1 MCNLAGYA
9 GNRQAAPILLEM
21 LRKQQACNGGKS
33 TGIATIHEGKIH
45 MRKVVGNVDD
55 LIRNTDALELP
66 GTIGIAHSRPS
77 GKPGLEEYAQPFLSM
92 DDDSVLMTN
101 GIQPA
106 FCPYIGD
113 WNKAVDLLVDN
124 GYVFRTETENP
135 KGESPKRANGRFVN
149 PPEVRVN
156 LISYYLM
163 QGKTPAEA
171 LAASC
176 THMYSDNV
184 SVMMNLSQPDT
195 IFACR
200 TTRPMNVLIGEGE
213 TLLSTTPLAFPDNV
227 PGEAYPLPLM
237 YVCAVSAK
245 GMTITADRIDRDTPS
260 AVTPLVQQKALPRVC
275 ALLQGKKDAP
285 VLFDTIEIAI
295 REEMKDIW
303 PEQRYFQQEARLAYD
318 ILRQLKDE
326 GRLKQATLIY
336 NHPQGPVE
344 REFFWLE
351 D

>member
-1 MCNLAGYA
+1 MCNIAGYI
-9 GNRQAAPILLEM
+9 GTKPAAPILIDM
-21 LRKQQACNGGKS
+21 MRKQEGFDSGFF

-92 DDDSVLMTN
+92 DGDSVLMTN

-213 TLLSTTPLAFPDNV
+213 TLLSTTPLAFPDNI

>member
-21 LRKQQACNGGKS
+21 LRAQQAYNGGKS

-92 DDDSVLMTN
+92 DGQSVLMTN

-106 FCPYIGD
+106 FCSYTGD
-113 WNKAVDLLVDN
+113 WNKAVDLLVDG
-124 GYVFRTETENP
+124 GYTFRTEVDNP

-156 LISYYLM
+156 LVSHYLK
-163 QGKTPAEA
+163 QGKTLTEA

-184 SVMMNLSQPDT
+184 SVLMNALQPDT

-200 TTRPMNVLIGEGE
+200 TTRPMNVLVGSGE
-213 TLLSTTPLAFPDNV
+213 TLLSTTPLAFPNDV
-227 PGEAYPLPLM
+227 SGEAYPLPLM

-245 GMTITADRIDRDTPS
+245 GMTITSDRIDRETPS
-260 AVTPLVQQKALPRVC
+260 AVTPLVHQKALPRVC
-275 ALLQGKKDAP
+275 ALLQGKKGDP

-303 PEQRYFQQEARLAYD
+303 PEQRTFQQEARLAYD

-326 GRLKQATLIY
+326 GRLKQGKFIY
-336 NHPQGPVE
+336 AHPDGPVE

>member
-9 GNRQAAPILLEM
+9 GNRRAAPILLEM
-21 LRKQQACNGGKS
+21 LRKQQAYNGGKS
-33 TGIATIHEGKIH
+33 TGIATIHNGKIY

-55 LIRNTDALELP
+55 LIRSTDALELP

-77 GKPGLEEYAQPFLSM
+77 GKPGHDEEYAQPFLSM
-92 DDDSVLMTN
+92 DGRSVLMTN
-101 GIQPA
+101 GLQPS
-106 FCPYIGD
+106 FCPYIND
-113 WNKAVDLLVDN
+113 WNEAVDLLVDN
-124 GYVFRTETENP
+124 GYVFRTEIDNP
-135 KGESPKRANGRFVN
+135 NGESPKRANGRFVN

-156 LISYYLM
+156 LVDYYHK
-163 QGKTPAEA
+163 QGKSLSEA
-171 LAASC
+171 LAQSC

-184 SVMMNLSQPDT
+184 SVMMNADRPDT

-200 TTRPMNVLIGEGE
+200 TTRPMNVLVGSGE
-213 TLLSTTPLAFPDNV
+213 TLLSTTPLAFPEDV
-227 PGEAYPLPLM
+227 SGEAYPLPLM
-237 YVCAVSAK
+237 YVCAVCAK
-245 GMTITADRIDRDTPS
+245 GMTITGDRIVRDTPS
-260 AVTPLVQQKALPRVC
+260 AVTPLVHQKALPRVC

-318 ILRQLKDE
+318 ILQQLADE
-326 GRLKQATLIY
+326 GRLKQRQLVLD
-336 NHPQGPVE
+336 HPDGPVE

-351 D
+351 

>member
-1 MCNLAGYA
+1 M
-9 GNRQAAPILLEM
+9 
-21 LRKQQACNGGKS
+21 
-33 TGIATIHEGKIH
+33 
-45 MRKVVGNVDD
+45 
-55 LIRNTDALELP
+55 
-66 GTIGIAHSRPS
+66 
-77 GKPGLEEYAQPFLSM
+77 EEYAQPFLSM
-92 DDDSVLMTN
+92 DGQSVLMTN

-135 KGESPKRANGRFVN
+135 KRESPKRANGRFVN
-149 PPEVRVN
+149 PPEARVN
-156 LISYYLM
+156 LVSYYLKE
-163 QGKTPAEA
+163 GKTATEA
-171 LAASC
+171 LALSC
-176 THMYSDNV
+176 THFYSDNV
-184 SVMMNLSQPDT
+184 SVMMNASQPDT

-200 TTRPMNVLIGEGE
+200 TTRPMNVLVGRGE
-213 TLLSTTPLAFPDNV
+213 TFLSTTPLAFPDDV
-227 PGEAYPLPLM
+227 SGEAYPLPLM

-245 GMTITADRIDRDTPS
+245 GMMITGDRIDRETPS
-260 AVTPLVQQKALPRVC
+260 EVTPLVQQKALPRVC
-275 ALLQGKKDAP
+275 ALLRGRKNDP

-318 ILRQLKDE
+318 ILQQLADE
-326 GRLKQATLIY
+326 GRLKQGKFI
-336 NHPQGPVE
+336 HDHRDGPVE